1 MATDVLM
8 PVLTEP
14 GEDGVVTAWL
24 VDEGQNCEAGQLIAE
39 IQVEKVAEQVYA
51 SEAGA
56 VMGLVPINA
65 PVPQGEPICR
75 IVGSE
80 EAPEPAAPA
89 EGSAGP
95 GPARVSTPASPAA
108 RRLAREIDVDLSKVS
123 GTGHGGRITESDVRA
138 AVGEQP
144 MESGMVGLRAVIAR
158 NMRRGHLE
166 TAPVTLT
173 SNVDLESGAPEHMTA
188 SVIKAVALALDE
200 YPSLNGTR
208 DGDRFIPAVVANVA
222 VAVQTD
228 QGLLSPVVRNP
239 ADRTVTDIHEEI
251 RGLAERARN
260 RELAMSDYEGG
271 TFTVTNLGSHGVDGF
286 TPIINLPQVAVLG
299 VGAVRRVP
307 VFAAGGSVTEGSRVV
322 LSLTFDHAFVDGA
335 PAADFLRRVGEVLG
349 SVSPQTGLASDSG
362 QLGHRGQRPVG
373 GDGAN

>member
-14 GEDGVVTAWL
+14 GEDGVVTAWM
-24 VDEGQNCEAGQLIAE
+24 VDEGQRCEAGQLIAE

-56 VMGLVPINA
+56 VVGLVPINV

-75 IVGSE
+75 IVAAE
-80 EAPEPAAPA
+80 EAPEPVAPA
-89 EGSAGP
+89 KDIAGS

-108 RRLAREIDVDLSKVS
+108 RRLAREKGVDLAKVS
-123 GTGHGGRITESDVRA
+123 GTGTGGRITESDVRA
-138 AVGEQP
+138 AAERQT
-144 MESGMVGLRAVIAR
+144 EETGMVGLRAVIAR

-173 SNVDLESGAPEHMTA
+173 SGVDLESGPPEHMTA
-188 SVIKAVALALDE
+188 SVIKAVALALSE
-200 YPSLNGTR
+200 HPSLNGTR

-228 QGLLSPVVRNP
+228 QGLVSPVVRSP
-239 ADRTVTDIHEEI
+239 ADNTVTEIHEEI

-260 RELAMSDYEGG
+260 RELAMADYEGG

-299 VGAVRRVP
+299 IGAVRRVP
-307 VFAAGGSVTEGSRVV
+307 VFAAGGLVTEGSRVV

-335 PAADFLRRVGEVLG
+335 PAADFLRRVGELLG
-349 SVSPQTGLASDSG
+349 SVS
-362 QLGHRGQRPVG
+362 
-373 GDGAN
+373 